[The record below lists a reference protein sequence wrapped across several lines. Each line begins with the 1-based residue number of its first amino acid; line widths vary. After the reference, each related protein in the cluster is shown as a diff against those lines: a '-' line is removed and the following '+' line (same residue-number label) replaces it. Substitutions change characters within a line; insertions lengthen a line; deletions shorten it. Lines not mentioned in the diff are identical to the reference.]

1 MKQYAIDQG
10 ASETVMLR
18 DGFLTEGSSTN
29 ISVIKDGVIAM
40 PPKTAQLLPGIT
52 VDGVAQ
58 IAGQHGLRV
67 DVRPIAA
74 HELRGADEIWL
85 SSSGRDVLAIVSLDG
100 KAVGTGADSG
110 KPGPM
115 YGRMH
120 QWFQQAKL
128 EDARNWASQRD
139 AQQRRGHASERI
151 A

>member
-1 MKQYAIDQG
+1 
-10 ASETVMLR
+10 MLR

-29 ISVIKDGVIAM
+29 ISVIKDGVIAT

-58 IAGQHGLRV
+58 IAVQHGLTV

-74 HELRGADEIWL
+74 DELKKADEIWL
-85 SSSGRDVLAIVSLDG
+85 SSSGREVLAIVSLDG
-100 KAVGTGADSG
+100 TVVGAGADSG

-115 YGRMH
+115 YRRMY
-120 QWFQQAKL
+120 QWFQQAKI
-128 EDARNWASQRD
+128 EDARSWAAQRA
-139 AQQRRGHASERI
+139 AQQARGHASERI